1 LPVARPDV
9 GEGVSEPTSWQ
20 LRDAIRP
27 GVSALKRYW
36 APFLLIQICCALLV
50 VAYYQLISVR
60 EWADA
65 IGDIKDR
72 WGILFSGL
80 GGFIAGGV
88 IPEIAKAITG
98 RNKTF
103 DRQWLASTAFNG
115 FVYLVIAIQVDLF
128 YRFQGYVFGEGIDV
142 GTILIKTLVDQLI
155 FSPALCMPT
164 GVVLFDWRA
173 ARFSVPKAV
182 AGIHRVWYR
191 TRVLPAVIPGLAFWG
206 PFLLALYALP
216 GPLQMPFALLGEAAW
231 SLLFVFI
238 ATQEAG

>member
-1 LPVARPDV
+1 MARAKVADSVADPA
-9 GEGVSEPTSWQ
+9 PWQ

-27 GVSALKRYW
+27 GILALKRYW

-50 VAYYQLISVR
+50 VAYYQLAPVR
-60 EWADA
+60 DWADA
-65 IGDIKDR
+65 IGAVKNR
-72 WGILFSGL
+72 WGLLFSGM
-80 GGFIAGGV
+80 GGFVAGGI

-103 DRQWLASTAFNG
+103 DRKWLANTAYNG
-115 FVYLVIAIQVDLF
+115 FVYLVIAVQVDLF
-128 YRFQGYVFGEGIDV
+128 YQFQGVLFGDGIDV
-142 GTILIKTLVDQLI
+142 RTILIKTVVDQLV

-173 ARFSVPKAV
+173 ARFSVPKTV
-182 AGIHRVWYR
+182 IGINRIWYR

-216 GPLQMPFALLGEAAW
+216 PALQMPFALLGEAAW

-238 ATQEAG
+238 ATQEGE